1 MMESYPAIL
10 INDCHLG
17 ALAMHVDPDVDRTS
31 SASFPSPNVTR
42 SIALPG

>member
-17 ALAMHVDPDVDRTS
+17 ALAMHIDPDVDRHRR
-31 SASFPSPNVTR
+31 PLSPNVTR